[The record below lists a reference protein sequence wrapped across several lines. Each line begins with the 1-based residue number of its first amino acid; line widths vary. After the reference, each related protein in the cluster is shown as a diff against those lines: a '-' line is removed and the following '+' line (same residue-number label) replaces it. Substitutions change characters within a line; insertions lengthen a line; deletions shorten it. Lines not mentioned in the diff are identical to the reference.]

1 MKKLQQRRKF
11 KMCALFGW
19 LDCGRNL
26 SHRQLKKL
34 TQELANAAEERGTDA
49 SGISYVENCEIKIYK
64 KPKPAHKVRFD
75 FPKNITAITGHNRLA
90 TQGNQKLNFNNHPF
104 YGKADKRFAFAHNG
118 VLYNDGE
125 LKKEKKLPKTH
136 IETDSYVAVQLI
148 EQQGKLEFNSLKSMA
163 EDVHGSFTFT
173 ILDEENT
180 LYFVKGSS
188 PMYLIYFEKLDLYVY
203 ASTESI
209 MKKALKKSGMNQ
221 HSYQLIRL
229 NEGDIISINKFGKID
244 CTEFKVN
251 ELRYLS
257 DLNYTNIADYYTC
270 EEEMLLEICSCFGV
284 PEEDVLL
291 LLDYGYTTDDVEE
304 MLMDFDLL
312 EDALSGIREINETED
327 LFEYCEKIK

>member
-1 MKKLQQRRKF
+1 
-11 KMCALFGW
+11 MCALFGW

-75 FPKNITAITGHNRLA
+75 FPKNITAIMGHTRLT
-90 TQGNQKLNFNNHPF
+90 TQGNQKFNYNNHPF
-104 YGKADKRFAFAHNG
+104 YGKADKSFAFAHNG
-118 VLYNDGE
+118 VLYNDVE
-125 LKKEKKLPKTH
+125 LKKDKKLPKTH
-136 IETDSYVAVQLI
+136 IETDSYAAVQLI
-148 EQQGKLEFNSLKSMA
+148 EKQKKLDFDSLKGMA
-163 EDVHGSFTFT
+163 EDVQGSFTFT

-180 LYFVKGSS
+180 LYFIKGSS
-188 PMYLIYFEKLDLYVY
+188 PMFLIHFEKLDLYAY
-203 ASTESI
+203 TSTESI
-209 MKKALKKSGMNQ
+209 MKKALKRSGLNQ
-221 HSYQLIRL
+221 YSYQIIKLT
-229 NEGDIISINKFGKID
+229 EGDIISISRSGKID
-244 CTEFKVN
+244 CTEFEVSKF
-251 ELRYLS
+251 EGLS
-257 DLNYTNIADYYTC
+257 GFRYTNIADYYTSQ
-270 EEEMLLEICSCFGV
+270 EEMLLEICGCFGV